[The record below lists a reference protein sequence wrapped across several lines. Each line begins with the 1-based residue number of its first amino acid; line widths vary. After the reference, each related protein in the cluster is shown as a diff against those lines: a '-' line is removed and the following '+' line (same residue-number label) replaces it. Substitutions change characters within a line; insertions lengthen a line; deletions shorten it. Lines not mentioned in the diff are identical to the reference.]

1 VLSRP
6 RGYSLI
12 EVLIALAILGVVMSL
27 GVPAF
32 NTMMKN
38 FQIRSAAESLVAG
51 LQAARNEA
59 VNRNASVRFQ
69 LVTTLDNACALDD
82 NGPHWMISR
91 NVPTGKCGQ
100 TEVADFLEPND
111 TAIPQILQKRFA
123 QDGTA
128 VIAATAGG
136 VPVSGIVFSSL
147 GRTNGGIDTIDV
159 TNPMGGACEAAG
171 GPLRCM
177 RILIGAGGKVK
188 MCDPKVT
195 VATDSRYCQ

>member
-1 VLSRP
+1 MLSRP

-12 EVLIALAILGVVMSL
+12 EIMIAVAILGVLMGL
-27 GVPAF
+27 GIPAF

-69 LVTTLDNACALDD
+69 LVTTLDNSCALDD
-82 NGPHWMISR
+82 NGPHWLISR

-100 TEVADFLEPND
+100 AIVADFLEPND

-128 VIAATAGG
+128 VVAATAGG
-136 VPVSGIVFSSL
+136 TPVSGIVFSSL

-159 TNPMGGACEAAG
+159 TNPTGGTCEAAG

-188 MCDPKVT
+188 MCDPKVAVT
-195 VATDSRYCQ
+195 TDSRYCQ